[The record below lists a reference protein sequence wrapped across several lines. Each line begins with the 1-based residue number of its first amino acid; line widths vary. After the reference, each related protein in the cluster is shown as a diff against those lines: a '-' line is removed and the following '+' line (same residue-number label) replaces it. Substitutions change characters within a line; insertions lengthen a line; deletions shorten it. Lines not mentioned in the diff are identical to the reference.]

1 SIVNA
6 GSSVFEQL
14 PHGSLFH
21 TSAGSINMDIGERF
35 KLIPYEALIMGMIG
49 CYTKISE
56 ENVFKLQQAEENLQD
71 FVFEDAN
78 ENSTINIDKAW
89 HAIHFTLTG
98 CPFGGDDDN
107 IFSKLVL
114 SGNILMEI
122 DGEFPVML
130 ITANDVKKLSKAMNS
145 LEEQAFRK
153 RFNIN
158 EMLENNIY
166 PVMNDESEDD
176 FFEYVWANLIELKKF
191 IQEASND
198 GLAVI
203 FFIM

>member
-1 SIVNA
+1 
-6 GSSVFEQL
+6 
-14 PHGSLFH
+14 
-21 TSAGSINMDIGERF
+21 
-35 KLIPYEALIMGMIG
+35 
-49 CYTKISE
+49 
-56 ENVFKLQQAEENLQD
+56 
-71 FVFEDAN
+71 
-78 ENSTINIDKAW
+78 
-89 HAIHFTLTG
+89 
-98 CPFGGDDDN
+98 
-107 IFSKLVL
+107 
-114 SGNILMEI
+114 MEI

-191 IQEASND
+191 IQEASDD

>member
-1 SIVNA
+1 MILFLIYFIVN
-6 GSSVFEQL
+6 
-14 PHGSLFH
+14 
-21 TSAGSINMDIGERF
+21 
-35 KLIPYEALIMGMIG
+35 KLDYKLKLKKTLLRRNVIMGMIG

-71 FVFEDAN
+71 FVFEDSN

-98 CPFGGDDDN
+98 CPFGGDEDN

-145 LEEQAFRK
+145 LEEQEFRK

-176 FFEYVWANLIELKKF
+176 FFEYVWANLIELKRF
-191 IQEASND
+191 IQEASDD
-198 GLAVI
+198 GQAVI

>member
-1 SIVNA
+1 MILFLIYFIVN
-6 GSSVFEQL
+6 
-14 PHGSLFH
+14 
-21 TSAGSINMDIGERF
+21 
-35 KLIPYEALIMGMIG
+35 KLDYKLKLKKTLLRRNVIMGMIG

-71 FVFEDAN
+71 FVFEDSN

-98 CPFGGDDDN
+98 CPFGGDEDN

-145 LEEQAFRK
+145 LEEQEFRK

-166 PVMNDESEDD
+166 PVMNDEGEDD
-176 FFEYVWANLIELKKF
+176 FFEYVWANLIELKRF
-191 IQEASND
+191 IQEASDD
-198 GLAVI
+198 GQAVI